1 MSTKKTTK
9 KTTAKTTTTKSAAA
23 PKLAAGTYVIARC
36 RDAGVHAGVL
46 VSTDEHHTVLSGTR
60 RIWSWSGAASLSEIA
75 VYGLNPAKCASS
87 RIGAVEPLKRLRDA
101 DICELTVCTPEGRAS
116 VEGMPVW
123 RA

>member
-1 MSTKKTTK
+1 MNKKSPKKTRTRASAK
-9 KTTAKTTTTKSAAA
+9 RSTTPTLK
-23 PKLAAGTYVIARC
+23 AGTYVIARC

-46 VSTDEHHTVLSGTR
+46 VSTDDHHTVLRDTR

-75 VYGLNPAKCASS
+75 VYGLNPAKCSSS